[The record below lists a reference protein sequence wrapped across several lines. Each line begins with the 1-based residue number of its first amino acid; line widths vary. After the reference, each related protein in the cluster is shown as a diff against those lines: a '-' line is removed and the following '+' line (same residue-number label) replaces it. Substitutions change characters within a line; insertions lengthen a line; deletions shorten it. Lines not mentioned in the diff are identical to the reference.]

1 MGYERQI
8 ATAKRLIAAKGRSCV
23 WSQMGSGTPGDP
35 SKPWKPGE
43 ATPDTFPVNI
53 VFLPESQTTLAFLR
67 TLGDTDIAVGE
78 DYGLMPAV
86 DFVPTQRAEIYAAD
100 GVTLLRNVLR
110 YNVLAPDGDP
120 ILYTVHF
127 GVAE

>member
-23 WSQMGSGTPGDP
+23 WSQMGSGTPADP
-35 SKPWKPGE
+35 AKPWKPGE
-43 ATPDTFPVNI
+43 DTPDEYPVNI
-53 VFLPESQTTLAFLR
+53 VFLPQSQGMAFLR
-67 TLGDTDIAVGE
+67 SLGETDVPIG
-78 DYGLMPAV
+78 DDFGLMPAV

-100 GVTLLRNVLR
+100 GVTLLRNVHSF
-110 YNVLAPDGDP
+110 NVLAPDGEP
-120 ILYTVHF
+120 ILYTLYF